1 MIQLTDPRK
10 TPRQI
15 LAPALVLAALAGA
28 LLSAQDKPADQLR
41 ADKEALAPLQGLVG
55 KWKGS
60 GFLRRGSTKG
70 SWREDTTWAWKFTEG
85 RACLEFSTPGARH
98 LRKGRLEAA
107 QGHFTLNVELP
118 NEGGDALYRGARNK
132 EDKLILDLI
141 KAERKDS
148 TAPARISL
156 GLLVKGKRL
165 VVLYEGQNAKSGRHY
180 RLGEVGYTLSGT
192 SISSGTGQPECI
204 VTGGRGTLR
213 VEHEGKS
220 YTVCCKGCLEAFRD
234 DPEAILAEWSKR
246 RKEEL
251 KRKKSEGKDQAE
263 SQ

>member
-1 MIQLTDPRK
+1 M
-10 TPRQI
+10 
-15 LAPALVLAALAGA
+15 
-28 LLSAQDKPADQLR
+28 LSAEDGPSSKLR

-60 GFLRRGSTKG
+60 GFLRRGSATG

-85 RACLEFSTPGARH
+85 RAYLEFSTPGARY
-98 LRKGRLEAA
+98 LRKGRFEATQESGQFA
-107 QGHFTLNVELP
+107 LNVELP
-118 NEGGDALYRGARNK
+118 NEYGDALYRGTRNK
-132 EDKLILDLI
+132 DDKLVLDLI
-141 KAERKDS
+141 KAERKGS
-148 TAPARISL
+148 PAPARISL

-165 VVLYEGQNAKSGRHY
+165 VVLYEGQNAKSGRYY

-192 SISSGTGQPECI
+192 SISSGTGQPECV

-251 KRKKSEGKDQAE
+251 ERKKSGGKDQAG